1 MVIERAP
8 LEDELGDVLEKALR
22 LAALTE
28 NELAERAELDLERIA
43 DAIDYRGEF
52 TVEEIDR
59 LAGALNL
66 NAIGLRAVA
75 SKHYPLPEIAGLPCC
90 LYPMRMAHGIGVA
103 NAYVVADCSRTSGI
117 LFDTGT
123 DGEALRRVWP
133 DQIKHIEAVCL
144 THCETEHLG
153 GLAEVRRR
161 WGDVPVFGPATSRGH
176 PGIVPIG
183 DGGELELGGFT
194 ISVWRTPG
202 HSEAHNCYVVRR
214 PAVKR
219 AVPLLLS
226 GDLLFAGSVGG
237 AYFCRDKMAKSLRRL
252 LTQLPTETVVAPGH
266 GPLTT
271 LQNERVNNPFVH
283 GF

>member
-1 MVIERAP
+1 M
-8 LEDELGDVLEKALR
+8 EDELGDVLEKALR

-28 NELAERAELDLERIA
+28 LDLAERSGVALESIA

-52 TVEEIDR
+52 TPGEIDR
-59 LAGALNL
+59 LAKVLNL
-66 NAIGLRAVA
+66 NPAGLQAVA

-103 NAYVVADCSRTSGI
+103 NAYVVADCSRSSGV

-123 DGEALRRVWP
+123 GAEALRRVWP
-133 DQIKHIEAVCL
+133 DQITHVEAVCL
-144 THCETEHLG
+144 THFETEHLG
-153 GLAEVRRR
+153 GLAEVKRR
-161 WGDVPVFGPATSRGH
+161 WGDVPVFGPGTSRAH
-176 PGIVPIG
+176 PGIVHIG
-183 DGGELELGGFT
+183 DGGELELAGFN

-237 AYFCRDKMAKSLRRL
+237 AYFCRDKMAKSLRRMV
-252 LTQLPTETVVAPGH
+252 TELPSETVVAPGH

-271 LQNERVNNPFVH
+271 LRNERVNNPFVH